1 MIYDNKRLIEI
12 EMLAKDE
19 KEMPTSLSH
28 SETLLYHQFALLYLQ
43 VKRKMISVPEAKERK
58 VQIIDSFKEMYM
70 WEQIFLEDCKVRN
83 ELNKYIA
90 MGRYKSMN
98 REELINVLEQFEK
111 IMNPTNG
118 GKLNI

>member
-12 EMLAKDE
+12 EMLAKDG
-19 KEMPTSLSH
+19 KEMPKNLSH
-28 SETLLYHQFALLYLQ
+28 SETLLYHQFSLLYLQ
-43 VKRKMISVPEAKERK
+43 VKRKMISVPEAKGRK

-70 WEQIFLEDCKVRN
+70 WEQIFFEACKVRN

-118 GKLNI
+118 GN